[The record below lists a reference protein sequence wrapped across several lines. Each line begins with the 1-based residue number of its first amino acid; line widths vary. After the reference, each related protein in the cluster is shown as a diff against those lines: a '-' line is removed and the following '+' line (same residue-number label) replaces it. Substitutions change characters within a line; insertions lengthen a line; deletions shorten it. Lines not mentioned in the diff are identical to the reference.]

1 MLPSPKSMTDLQRV
15 LGIITYMALSI
26 LHLSDLTSPTISTKK
41 KKNNQSTSG
50 LKVTR
55 SNQSPDL

>member
-26 LHLSDLTSPTISTKK
+26 LHLSDLTSPTRSTKK
-41 KKNNQSTSG
+41 KKQSEYKWTESHQ
-50 LKVTR
+50 K
-55 SNQSPDL
+55 QSIT

>member
-26 LHLSDLTSPTISTKK
+26 LHLSDLTSPTRSTK